1 MKEIT
6 EVGMI
11 YVFSVTIIYTFIKQ
25 RDKLLH
31 DKKNLVLYVLLS
43 VLGIALGVVYLIN
56 PYLPSLTTI
65 LEKYMK

>member
-43 VLGIALGVVYLIN
+43 MLGIALGVVYLIN

>member
-1 MKEIT
+1 
-6 EVGMI
+6 MI

-25 RDKLLH
+25 RNKLLH

>member
-1 MKEIT
+1 
-6 EVGMI
+6 MI

-43 VLGIALGVVYLIN
+43 LLGIALGVVYLIN